1 MSGEVNVRFIA
12 LLRPFEQTKSPFLE
26 EKSVKSPK
34 IPPRSSGEVLPGE
47 INAIKSSVLCN
58 GRLATMLGEVNM
70 RFVAL
75 LSPFEQAKSP
85 FVEEKL

>member
-1 MSGEVNVRFIA
+1 
-12 LLRPFEQTKSPFLE
+12 
-26 EKSVKSPK
+26 
-34 IPPRSSGEVLPGE
+34 VLPGE
-47 INAIKSSVLCN
+47 INAIKSCVLCN